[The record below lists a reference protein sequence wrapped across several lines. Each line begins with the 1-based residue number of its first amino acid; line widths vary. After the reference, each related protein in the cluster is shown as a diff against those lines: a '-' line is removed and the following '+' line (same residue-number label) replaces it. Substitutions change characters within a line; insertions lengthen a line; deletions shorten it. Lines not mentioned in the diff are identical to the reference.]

1 MEDDTAR
8 GSAQSGDPSASSRAN
23 GPDEE
28 TPGTSTV
35 VHGTSPRRFDERT
48 TVPERSRAASGTVYL
63 VGAGPG
69 DPDLLTVRARR
80 LIETADVVL
89 HDALTRDTLV
99 ERIPTPA
106 EVVDVGKRAEHRTP
120 QSEIN
125 DLLVDRASSGDAVVR
140 LKGGDPFVFGRGGEE
155 AQHLA
160 DNDVRFET
168 VPGVSSVIAAPGLA
182 GIPLT
187 HRDISSRFT
196 VITGHETPDKEGSS
210 LDWSAIASDIAGGST
225 LVILMGVR
233 TLERNVAALRSHG
246 VDGDVPVAIVQKAA
260 WDDQQVVHGTLDTIG
275 DVAESSSISAPAT
288 TIVGD
293 VVSVREDVASA
304 FDDFEP
310 A

>member
-1 MEDDTAR
+1 MDGER
-8 GSAQSGDPSASSRAN
+8 SATS
-23 GPDEE
+23 
-28 TPGTSTV
+28 TPIDGTSV
-35 VHGTSPRRFDERT
+35 IPFDKQTSL
-48 TVPERSRAASGTVYL
+48 PERSRAVRGTVYL

-99 ERIPTPA
+99 DRIPTSA
-106 EVVDVGKRAEHRTP
+106 EVIDVGKRVEYKTP
-120 QSEIN
+120 QTEIN
-125 DLLVDRASSGDAVVR
+125 ELLVDRASAGDAVVR

-160 DNDVRFET
+160 DHGVRFEI

-196 VITGHETPDKEGSS
+196 VITGHETPDKVKSS
-210 LDWSAIASDIAGGST
+210 LDWSAIADEIGRGST

-233 TLERNVAALRSHG
+233 TLERNIEALCAHG
-246 VDGDVPVAIVQKAA
+246 VDGDVPIALVQKAA
-260 WDDQQVVHGTLDTIG
+260 WEGQHVVRGTIETIV
-275 DVAESSSISAPAT
+275 DVVAQSSISPPAT

-293 VVSVREDVASA
+293 VVSVRDDVVSEL
-304 FDDFEP
+304 DDFEP

>member
-8 GSAQSGDPSASSRAN
+8 GSGEPSASSGTD
-23 GPDEE
+23 GPDVDDS
-28 TPGTSTV
+28 GTSASV
-35 VHGTSPRRFDERT
+35 RGVSPLPFDARSS
-48 TVPERSRAASGTVYL
+48 VPERSRATKGTVYL

-89 HDALTRDTLV
+89 HDALTRDALV
-99 ERIPTPA
+99 DRIPTSA
-106 EVVDVGKRAEHRTP
+106 RVVDVGKRVEYKTP
-120 QSEIN
+120 QAEIN
-125 DLLVDRASSGDAVVR
+125 ERLVDHASSGDAVVR

-160 DNDVRFET
+160 DHGVPFEV

-187 HRDISSRFT
+187 HRDVSSRFT

-210 LDWSAIASDIAGGST
+210 LDWSAIASEIESGST
-225 LVILMGVR
+225 LVVLMGVR
-233 TLERNVAALRSHG
+233 TLERNVAALCSHG
-246 VDGDVPVAIVQKAA
+246 VGGDVPVALVQKAA
-260 WDDQQVVHGTLDTIG
+260 WEDQRVIRGTLETIVEAA
-275 DVAESSSISAPAT
+275 DRASISPPAT
-288 TIVGD
+288 TVVGD
-293 VVSVREDVASA
+293 VVSVRGDVADEL
-304 FDDFEP
+304 DDFDP